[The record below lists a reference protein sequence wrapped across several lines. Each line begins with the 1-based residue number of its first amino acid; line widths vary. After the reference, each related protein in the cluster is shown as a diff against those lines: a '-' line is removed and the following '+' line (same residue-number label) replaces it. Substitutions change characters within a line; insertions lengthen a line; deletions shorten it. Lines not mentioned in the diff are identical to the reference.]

1 MVMLVLSFV
10 KLFPGFGDT
19 YATTTDG
26 RGSPIPRTGSPH
38 RIYRSTETGMAA
50 EAETGRSRSQ
60 SPVRT
65 ILASDVDPDQIQSA
79 LRQHSQRVMQLERER
94 VCIAASLF
102 I

>member
-1 MVMLVLSFV
+1 
-10 KLFPGFGDT
+10 
-19 YATTTDG
+19 
-26 RGSPIPRTGSPH
+26 
-38 RIYRSTETGMAA
+38 MAA

-94 VCIAASLF
+94 VCIAVSLF
-102 I
+102 KYLFNMQIVLTIRHLISKLCL